1 MARPRFVPRRFGAAG
16 GIPFD
21 CAEDAWRWAHAG
33 RTAQLDGAR
42 FTAGLADT
50 PRPCEPADVL
60 CVAQRLHR
68 SGRIGVE
75 HLSELVRCG
84 RDDPARTASPEQ
96 QQRRARLWTEAMD
109 HMTDPLI
116 AKGIVA
122 FKQENKT

>member
-1 MARPRFVPRRFGAAG
+1 MARPRFVPRRLGDAG

-21 CAEDAWRWAHAG
+21 RTEDAWRWAHAG
-33 RTAQLDGAR
+33 RIAQLDGAR

-60 CVAQRLHR
+60 RAVQRLH
-68 SGRIGVE
+68 SAGRLGPE

-84 RDDPARTASPEQ
+84 RDDRARPPGPEQ
-96 QQRRARLWTEAMD
+96 QRRRARLWDEAMD
-109 HMTDPLI
+109 RLTAPLV